1 MVTHFED
8 FSDGANKVRVED
20 QEEEGLEEGSFYEQI
35 DKIFVEKSWS
45 VVCFYGR
52 IDKYLKNAGNPKRK
66 IPDWEC
72 GDVGQS
78 LGRAS
83 NSYCS
88 GGGAQESDGENDTFS
103 YSFLIPT

>member
-1 MVTHFED
+1 MM
-8 FSDGANKVRVED
+8 NN
-20 QEEEGLEEGSFYEQI
+20 Y
-35 DKIFVEKSWS
+35 IFKKEKN
-45 VVCFYGR
+45 
-52 IDKYLKNAGNPKRK
+52 LN
-66 IPDWEC
+66 IPGGEC

-78 LGRAS
+78 LGQGAS